1 MLIYKGG
8 GGRENLNK
16 LNLRLE
22 IPQPGVRN
30 ILVKGDIFVYLV
42 QFETDNK

>member
-22 IPQPGVRN
+22 IPQPGVSN
-30 ILVKGDIFVYLV
+30 ILVKYHLFNYIYI
-42 QFETDNK
+42 